1 MEIKRAT
8 LETCAD
14 ATGTVVVIDVLR
26 AFTTA
31 AYAFAAGVIDVTLV
45 SSVEDAF
52 ALRRQDPE
60 LTLVGEVRGLPIEGF
75 DYGNSPS
82 AFLGRDFSG
91 RRLVQRTSAGTQGV
105 VRSGNADTLLAAS
118 LCCARATARYIRQ
131 SPESPITL
139 VVTGARPGDHGE
151 EDMACADYLE
161 ALLEGINPDQ
171 AEIVRRVRGSG
182 AARKFLAPE
191 SPEFPLADLE
201 CALEIDRFDFALSV
215 RWRKGLPVM
224 EPAQVSS

>member
-1 MEIKRAT
+1 MDIKRVT

-31 AYAFAAGVIDVTLV
+31 AYAFAAGVVDITLV
-45 SSVEDAF
+45 TDVEDAF
-52 ALRRQDPE
+52 ALRGRDPE

-105 VRSGNADTLLAAS
+105 VRSGKANALLAAS
-118 LCCARATARYIRQ
+118 LCSGRATARYILQ
-131 SPESPITL
+131 NPESPVTL
-139 VVTGARPGDHGE
+139 VVTGARPGDHG
-151 EDMACADYLE
+151 DDDGACADYLE
-161 ALLEGINPDQ
+161 ALLEGATPDQ

-182 AARKFLAPE
+182 AARKFLDPAV
-191 SPEFPLADLE
+191 PEFPLADLE
-201 CALEIDRFDFALSV
+201 CAIEIDRFDFALPV
-215 RWRKGLPVM
+215 RRNGLLVM
-224 EPAQVSS
+224 EPAQA